1 LKHQAA
7 DPILQALSASA
18 LVAAI
23 EGNIVALCASLG
35 AIDGATVEDGPELL
49 RFTTG
54 IASPMFNGVAR
65 TRLDQESVEG
75 AIDSAIGHFRARDVP
90 MFFWWVGPASTP
102 PDLGARLLAR
112 GFRQTWH
119 DSPGMALDLDALPA
133 DPPLPPDF
141 AIERVGDAA
150 TLEEWGRTFNAV
162 FGSPDWVG
170 GTWVEAS
177 RGAGGHQGPRSCV
190 RGRLGG
196 EPVAT
201 ALRMDGAGVAGLY
214 ILGTVAHAR
223 RRGIGAA
230 LTLAPLRDARALG
243 YRAGI
248 LHASPQGYPL
258 YHGLGFRRYCTLN
271 RYLWID
277 PAARAI
283 GPLGV
288 YASTQEEG

>member
-1 LKHQAA
+1 VVGVLR
-7 DPILQALSASA
+7 DLSTPA

-35 AIDGATVEDGPELL
+35 AIEGATVEDGPELL

-65 TRLDQESVEG
+65 TRLDQDSVEG
-75 AIDSAIGHFRARDVP
+75 AIDAAIEHFRARDVP
-90 MFFWWVGPASTP
+90 MFFWWVGPASRP
-102 PDLGARLLAR
+102 LDLGARLLAR

-119 DSPGMALDLDALPA
+119 DSPGMALDLDELPA
-133 DPPLPPDF
+133 DPPLLAGF

-150 TLEEWGRTFNAV
+150 TLEEWGRTFNLV
-162 FGSPDWVG
+162 FKSPGWVG
-170 GTWVEAS
+170 ETWAEAT
-177 RGAGGHQGPRSCV
+177 RAAGLDQAPWSCYLGH
-190 RGRLGG
+190 LGG

-201 ALRMDGAGVAGLY
+201 ALRMDGAGVTGLY

-230 LTLAPLRDARALG
+230 LTLAPLREARALG

-258 YHGLGFRRYCTLN
+258 YHRLGFRQYCTLN

-288 YASTQEEG
+288 YASTHQED